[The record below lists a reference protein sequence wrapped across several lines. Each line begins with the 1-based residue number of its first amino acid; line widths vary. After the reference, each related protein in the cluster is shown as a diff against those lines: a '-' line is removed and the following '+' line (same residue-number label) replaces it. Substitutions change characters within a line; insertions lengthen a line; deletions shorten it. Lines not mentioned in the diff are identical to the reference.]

1 MHRYKRLYLLIYV
14 NIIQE
19 IQTDMNVY
27 IFQQIYTRYVY
38 VHICSYL
45 LISVYIRWIPDLY
58 LFICSLNIWV

>member
-45 LISVYIRWIPDLY
+45 LISVYI
-58 LFICSLNIWV
+58 